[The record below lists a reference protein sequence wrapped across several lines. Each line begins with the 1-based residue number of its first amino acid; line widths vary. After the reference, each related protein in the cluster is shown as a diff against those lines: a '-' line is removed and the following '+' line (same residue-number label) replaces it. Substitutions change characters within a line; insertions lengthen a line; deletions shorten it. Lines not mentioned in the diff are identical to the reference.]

1 MLQLADVLDSCG
13 ARAVTVSPG
22 TSLAE
27 AAEAMHRAGATA
39 ALVMED
45 ERLRGLLTLSDF
57 LRLLTAAPSP
67 AAAWT
72 NPVTAALTEATVPV
86 TAEEKV
92 GRAIIRMTAAGIDHL
107 PVTVAGGF
115 TVVSLCS
122 LLRAEN
128 AFLHGEVRHLQT
140 YIDALHDAPND

>member
-1 MLQLADVLDSCG
+1 MRLADVLDSCG
-13 ARAVTVSPG
+13 ARAVTVAPG

-39 ALVMED
+39 ALVVED
-45 ERLRGLLTLSDF
+45 DRLRGLLTLGDF
-57 LRLLTAAPSP
+57 LRLLTTAPSP

-72 NPVTAALTEATVPV
+72 NPVTAALSGEPGPA

-92 GRAIIRMTAAGIDHL
+92 GLTITRMTEAGIDHL

-115 TVVSLCS
+115 AVVSLCN

>member
-1 MLQLADVLDSCG
+1 VRLSDVLDSCG
-13 ARAVTVSPG
+13 ARAVTVAPG

-39 ALVMED
+39 ALVVDD
-45 ERLRGLLTLSDF
+45 EQLRGLLTLGDF
-57 LRLLTAAPSP
+57 LRLLTTAPSP

-72 NPVTAALTEATVPV
+72 HPVTAALTEATVAV
-86 TAEEKV
+86 AAEEKV
-92 GRAIIRMTAAGIDHL
+92 AQVIARMTATGIDHL
-107 PVTVAGGF
+107 PVAVAGGF
-115 TVVSLCS
+115 VVVSLS
-122 LLRAEN
+122 NLLRAEN

>member
-1 MLQLADVLDSCG
+1 MRLSDVLDSCG
-13 ARAVTVSPG
+13 AQAVTVAPG

-27 AAEAMHRAGATA
+27 AAQAMHRAGATA
-39 ALVMED
+39 ALVVEG
-45 ERLRGLLTLSDF
+45 ERLKGLLTLGDF
-57 LRLLTAAPSP
+57 LRILTTATSP

-72 NPVTAALTEATVPV
+72 EPVAAALTEESGPA

-92 GRAIIRMTAAGIDHL
+92 VQIIARMTAAGIDHL
-107 PVTVAGGF
+107 PVAVAKGF
-115 TVVSLCS
+115 VVVSLSS

>member
-1 MLQLADVLDSCG
+1 VRLSDVLDSCG
-13 ARAVTVSPG
+13 AQAVTVAAG

-39 ALVMED
+39 ALVVD
-45 ERLRGLLTLSDF
+45 GERLKGLLTLGDF
-57 LRLLTAAPSP
+57 LRILTTATSP

-72 NPVTAALTEATVPV
+72 EPVAAALTGESGPAT
-86 TAEEKV
+86 ADEKV
-92 GRAIIRMTAAGIDHL
+92 AQILARMTAAGIDHL
-107 PVTVAGGF
+107 PVAVAEGF
-115 TVVSLCS
+115 VVVSLSS